1 MDTLLVINLLGWLG
15 SVAVI
20 LAYVFV
26 STNRMAGDSLAYQ
39 LLNLIGGVF
48 LIANTVYLSAYPS
61 AFVNLIWVG
70 VALFALARIVRK

>member
-1 MDTLLVINLLGWLG
+1 MDPLLVINLIGWLG

-20 LAYVFV
+20 LAYIFV

-48 LIANTVYLSAYPS
+48 LIVNTVYLSAYPS

>member
-39 LLNLIGGVF
+39 LLNLIGGIF
-48 LIANTVYLSAYPS
+48 LIVNTVYLSAYPS